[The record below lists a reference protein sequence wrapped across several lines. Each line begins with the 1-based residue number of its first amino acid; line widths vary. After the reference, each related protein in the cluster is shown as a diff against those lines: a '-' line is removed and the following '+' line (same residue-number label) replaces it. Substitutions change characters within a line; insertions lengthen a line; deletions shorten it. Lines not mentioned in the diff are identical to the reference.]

1 MGELDIFLAISNTS
15 PQPSW
20 NPLEDLAMLFHYA
33 FMVHAFEAGTIVA
46 IVAGAIGYFVVLRG
60 SAFAAHALSH
70 IGFAGATGAVVL
82 ALNPIFGLL
91 AFTLASGVAIGALG
105 NRLRGRDVT
114 IGIVLAWTL
123 GLGVLFLSLYRGY
136 ATEAYA
142 LLFGEILGISSD
154 DVLVTLVA
162 GILTLAALV
171 AVYRPLLFSSVDE
184 ELARAKGVPVTAL
197 SIGFMAILA
206 VAVTEAVQVVGVL
219 LIFALIVTPAAI
231 AVRFTSRP
239 PIAILTGVALALA
252 FTWLGLSIAFFSPH
266 PVSFFITSLAFA
278 TYLVVRLSEPL
289 RRRFQM
295 GPVGAAA

>member
-1 MGELDIFLAISNTS
+1 M
-15 PQPSW
+15 P
-20 NPLEDLAMLFHYA
+20 DLTQLFHYD

-60 SAFAAHALSH
+60 SSFAAHALSH

-82 ALNPIFGLL
+82 ALNPIIGLL
-91 AFTLASGVAIGALG
+91 AFTVGAGVAIGALG

-142 LLFGEILGISSD
+142 ILFGQILGISTA
-154 DVLVTLVA
+154 DVSATLVAGVVTLVA
-162 GILTLAALV
+162 LV
-171 AVYRPLLFSSVDE
+171 IVYRPLLFSSVDE
-184 ELARAKGVPVTAL
+184 DLASAKGVPVTAL

-231 AVRFTSRP
+231 AVRFSSRP
-239 PIAILTGVALALA
+239 PVAILLGILLALA
-252 FTWLGLSIAFFSPH
+252 FTWLGLAIAFYSPH
-266 PVSFFITSLAFA
+266 PVSFFITTLAFA
-278 TYLVVRLSEPL
+278 TYVVVRLAEPI
-289 RRRFQM
+289 RERWRNRS
-295 GPVGAAA
+295 AAAATV

>member
-1 MGELDIFLAISNTS
+1 M
-15 PQPSW
+15 P
-20 NPLEDLAMLFHYA
+20 DLAQLFHYD

-60 SAFAAHALSH
+60 SSFAAHALSH

-82 ALNPIFGLL
+82 SLNPIIGLL
-91 AFTLASGVAIGALG
+91 AFTVGAGVAIGALG

-142 LLFGEILGISSD
+142 ILFGQILGISTA
-154 DVLVTLVA
+154 DVSATLVA
-162 GILTLAALV
+162 GVITLVALV
-171 AVYRPLLFSSVDE
+171 VVYRPLLFSSVDE
-184 ELARAKGVPVTAL
+184 DLASAKGVPVTAL

-231 AVRFTSRP
+231 AVRFSSRP
-239 PIAILTGVALALA
+239 PVAILLGILLALA
-252 FTWLGLSIAFFSPH
+252 FTWLGLAIAFYSPH
-266 PVSFFITSLAFA
+266 PVSFFITTLAFA
-278 TYLVVRLSEPL
+278 TYVVVRLAEPI
-289 RRRFQM
+289 RERWRNRS
-295 GPVGAAA
+295 AAAATV